1 MKEFIRRAITGVLS
15 FIVRVVRFLVLTIL
29 VIVAWSLAVALV
41 AVLGYFIEPVRS
53 YAAYV
58 FWEET
63 DFRLPTLVFMG
74 VGMVTAGLGWIIWR
88 LFCVGLK
95 I

>member
-1 MKEFIRRAITGVLS
+1 MA
-15 FIVRVVRFLVLTIL
+15 
-29 VIVAWSLAVALV
+29 A
-41 AVLGYFIEPVRS
+41 LGYFIEPVRS